1 MVRWLRKREAAQSLV
16 EFSLML
22 PMFLILVFGVID
34 FGMGL
39 RAYIT
44 TAQATREGARYGS
57 IGNSGS
63 TGGAAV
69 SCNAGSANAIVV
81 KVCNTMGGL
90 DKTRATVTV
99 SYPNGQTP
107 GNSVRVVTSY
117 NYKYITP
124 VSGLIKVFTGGSVGS
139 TLPLSSTTDMRLE

>member
-1 MVRWLRKREAAQSLV
+1 MTRWLRGREAAQSLV

-22 PMFLILVFGVID
+22 PVFLILVFGIID

-44 TAQATREGARYGS
+44 TAQATREGARFGS
-57 IGNSGS
+57 VGNPGATSEVLCNSGS
-63 TGGAAV
+63 TN
-69 SCNAGSANAIVV
+69 SIVV

-90 DKTRATVTV
+90 DKSRASVIV
-99 SYPNGQTP
+99 SYPNGQSP
-107 GNSVRVVTSY
+107 GNSVHVITKY

-124 VSGLIKVFTGGSVGS
+124 LSGLISVFSAGSIGS
-139 TLPLSSTTDMRLE
+139 SIPLTSTVDMRLE

>member
-1 MVRWLRKREAAQSLV
+1 MMVRWLRKREAAQSLV

-22 PMFLILVFGVID
+22 PGFLILVFGVID

-57 IGNSGS
+57 VGNSGVTSGAILCNSGS
-63 TGGAAV
+63 TN
-69 SCNAGSANAIVV
+69 SIVI

-90 DKTRATVTV
+90 DKSRASVTV

-107 GNSVRVVTSY
+107 GNSVRVLTSY

-124 VSGLIKVFTGGSVGS
+124 LSGLISIFSAGSIGS
-139 TLPLSSTTDMRLE
+139 SLALSSTTDMRLE

>member
-22 PMFLILVFGVID
+22 PVFLILVFGVID

-57 IGNSGS
+57 VGNAGT
-63 TGGAAV
+63 TGGAAIA
-69 SCNAGSANAIVV
+69 CNAGSTNSIVV

-90 DKTRATVTV
+90 NKSNATVTV
-99 SYPNGQTP
+99 TYPNGQSP
-107 GNSVRVVTSY
+107 GNSIRVATSY

-124 VSGLIKVFTGGSVGS
+124 LSGLISVFSAGSIGS
-139 TLPLSSTTDMRLE
+139 SLALSSTTDMRLE